1 MTPIR
6 YALISFIP
14 PIVHTQTKHRQS
26 TLSCAKACPHSII
39 VRFDQNSTAKHE
51 LKQNMNEKKLFQ
63 LGLVKS
69 MVRICL
75 LSLVLALPA
84 KAQQA
89 NETLQQKVE
98 RLTRELD
105 EAKRQLAESETE
117 LAETEVPVADS
128 GPTKITP
135 GDLIPALEGL
145 KIGGAVRVNY
155 YFGDY
160 NDNSPETG
168 ADAAGYGTIALDT
181 FRINM
186 DYERGP
192 WIGKFEYRFYPGY
205 QVNDSYNFLHTGW
218 LGYNFDS
225 GSQVQVGVNRVPFGP
240 GPYGVSQSWF
250 FDQHYYLGLADDMD
264 LGVKYSTSTGNLSV
278 DLAYYY
284 SDEGTWSGSTVD
296 SSRYSYDVVN
306 ESGTGY
312 EERNQFNLRTIYAAE
327 LGDVSMDLGA
337 SAQYGM
343 LRSRGAQDD
352 GDHYALSLH
361 PVFKWDN
368 WTLAP
373 QLTYYEY
380 DIDGYL
386 ADDPNGDLIQFGA
399 YDFPTTVAT
408 EAWVAAASL
417 SYQYE
422 VNQVGWLD
430 YIIPF
435 VEYSSIMKKTPN
447 FNDSNLFILGAAW
460 ARGGWYIYTEAAF
473 SNGNDFIGDI
483 GGFNSRFGSN
493 PDNDWLARYNIN
505 VGYYY

>member
-1 MTPIR
+1 
-6 YALISFIP
+6 
-14 PIVHTQTKHRQS
+14 
-26 TLSCAKACPHSII
+26 
-39 VRFDQNSTAKHE
+39 
-51 LKQNMNEKKLFQ
+51 MNEKKRFQPGLFRA
-63 LGLVKS
+63 
-69 MVRICL
+69 MVGICL
-75 LSLVLALPA
+75 FSLVLALPVQ
-84 KAQQA
+84 AQQA
-89 NETLQQKVE
+89 SETLQQKVE

-105 EAKRQLAESETE
+105 EAKRQLAENE
-117 LAETEVPVADS
+117 LEELVAEPTANTLAESKAEPAETEPPVADP
-128 GPTKITP
+128 GPGKITP

-145 KIGGAVRVNY
+145 TIGGAVRVNY
-155 YFGDY
+155 FFGDY

-205 QVNDSYNFLHTGW
+205 LGNDSYNFLHTGW
-218 LGYNFDS
+218 LGYNFES
-225 GSQVQVGVNRVPFGP
+225 GSQLQVGVNRVPFGP

-250 FDQHYYLGLADDMD
+250 FDQHYYVGLADDMD
-264 LGVKYSTSTGNLSV
+264 LGVKYSKSTGDLSI

-284 SDEGTWSGSTVD
+284 SDEGTWSGSTRD

-312 EERNQFNLRTIYAAE
+312 EERNQFNLRAIYAVE
-327 LGDVSMDLGA
+327 LGEVSIDLGA

-343 LRSRGAQDD
+343 LQSRGTQDD
-352 GDHYALSLH
+352 GDHYALALH
-361 PVFKWDN
+361 PVFKWNN

-373 QLTYYEY
+373 QLTYYKY

-408 EAWVAAASL
+408 EAWIAAASL
-417 SYQYE
+417 SYHYE
-422 VNQVGWLD
+422 VNQVDWLD
-430 YIIPF
+430 YIIPY
-435 VEYSSIMKKTPN
+435 VEYSSIMKEAPG